1 MRKYVLMCKTTLSMH
16 AINADPTS
24 WKWNTQVLEM
34 KSQIYSGYMHNY
46 AMMIM
51 LLASKSIHVYLSL
64 VV

>member
-1 MRKYVLMCKTTLSMH
+1 MRKYILMCKTTLSRH
-16 AINADPTS
+16 AMNADPTS

-34 KSQIYSGYMHNY
+34 KSQLYSGYMHNY
-46 AMMIM
+46 AM